1 MEIVSRRRDSV
12 AVGSREVGMGV
23 VRFRLLGETENVDRV
38 EREIVVEVV

>member
-1 MEIVSRRRDSV
+1 M